1 MCGER
6 VPLRLDKEWVYL
18 WISLLNQLYWVAGS
32 VGGNI
37 MGGFMNFD
45 TKGLDFALT
54 ALFVVIFTDQWKSR
68 RDHRPALVGVASSV
82 ACVIVFGAQ
91 AFIIPAMVVILAV
104 LSLWYRRWENG
115 SRKNGKEAGK
125 NG

>member
-1 MCGER
+1 M
-6 VPLRLDKEWVYL
+6 
-18 WISLLNQLYWVAGS
+18 
-32 VGGNI
+32 
-37 MGGFMNFD
+37 
-45 TKGLDFALT
+45 DFALT